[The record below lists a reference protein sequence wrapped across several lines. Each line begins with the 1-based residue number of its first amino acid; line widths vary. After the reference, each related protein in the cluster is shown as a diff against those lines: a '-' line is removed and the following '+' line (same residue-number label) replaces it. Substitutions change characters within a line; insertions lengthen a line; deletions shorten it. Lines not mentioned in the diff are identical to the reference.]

1 MNTYFRSTSA
11 ECSAV
16 RGNWCLVIVSNNGNS
31 YLLVEIQVRSTTAD
45 WLYIICR
52 RLTVQD
58 NNSENGRRNQVC
70 RLPDQYGQS

>member
-11 ECSAV
+11 ECSAI

-31 YLLVEIQVRSTTAD
+31 YLLVEIQVRSTIAD
-45 WLYIICR
+45 WLYICR

-58 NNSENGRRNQVC
+58 NNSENGGRNQVC
-70 RLPDQYGQS
+70 RLSDQYGQS